1 MGVSYR
7 ALKLLFSVESSNK
20 FLFWSWKKSKELS
33 KDHHLNNNRPV
44 FNNLKNYRK
53 LWSVQIKDLTTNQTD
68 TIYTPYV
75 CVCSGMFFEL
85 INNTDESFEFFEFI
99 MKIINSLNKFNCELE
114 DKYYL
119 INQN

>member
-1 MGVSYR
+1 MFYLNI
-7 ALKLLFSVESSNK
+7 LKNLKDDFSKNNFSKDNLVIVES
-20 FLFWSWKKSKELS
+20 LGI
-33 KDHHLNNNRPV
+33 V
-44 FNNLKNYRK
+44 
-53 LWSVQIKDLTTNQTD
+53 
-68 TIYTPYV
+68 
-75 CVCSGMFFEL
+75 FFEL